1 MPACSGDRR
10 FAGERY
16 VRVPRCASPGRC
28 AGTVPVEATT
38 DRRPAYPRIP
48 DELIPTTLY
57 SNGSVP
63 RIVLG
68 VDVVKADRPDRR
80 YLRDV
85 LT

>member
-1 MPACSGDRR
+1 MSRLVAGSG
-10 FAGERY
+10 FWCCGEN
-16 VRVPRCASPGRC
+16 A
-28 AGTVPVEATT
+28 AAWTVPVEATT

-57 SNGSVP
+57 SNGLVP